1 MPGGA
6 VLFQKHISEYFVET
20 GSCNGDGIQAALDA
34 GFKNIISIELSEH
47 LYNIC
52 EKRFQDNSC
61 VRIIQGDSSL
71 CLYQAVKDIDCKMTF
86 WLDGHYSGEG
96 TAISDT
102 KEYSPLL
109 KELDQI
115 KAHGINNHT
124 ILIDDM
130 RLWVNRGNVSNNFG
144 KDEILKKVREI
155 NKNYIISYEDDV
167 CAEQDI
173 LIAQV

>member
-1 MPGGA
+1 M
-6 VLFQKHISEYFVET
+6 FVP
-20 GSCNGDGIQAALDA
+20 
-34 GFKNIISIELSEH
+34 
-47 LYNIC
+47 
-52 EKRFQDNSC
+52 
-61 VRIIQGDSSL
+61 
-71 CLYQAVKDIDCKMTF
+71 
-86 WLDGHYSGEG
+86 
-96 TAISDT
+96 
-102 KEYSPLL
+102 EYSPLL